1 MTKPGLINHPRG
13 LYVLFFTEMWERFS
27 YYGMRALLV
36 LYLVSALEFTR
47 DHALEIYATYTAL
60 VYLSPILG
68 GYLADRC
75 LGKRRAVLA
84 GAIVMALGHFAM
96 AFPALLYTALGLLI
110 AGNGFFKPNIST
122 MVGSLYG
129 EHDNRR
135 DAGFTVFYMG
145 INLGGFLAPLVCGT
159 LGEKV
164 GWHYGF
170 GAAGVGMLVGLWVF
184 SRGGHSLGSAGL
196 PHGRRPDETR
206 LRPVDL
212 RVVAITVIL
221 TVAAVGMTV
230 LLWPLLAPV
239 WNALTPLQT
248 LAAGLVL
255 IILTAAG
262 VRIRQRRQSPRAREP
277 LTRVD
282 YQRITAMGIMAV
294 FVIFFW
300 MGFEQAGGTMNLFAL
315 NATDRQVQGWEIPAS
330 YFQSLNP
337 LLILLLA
344 PFFSIMWSRWD
355 HSRLALSSV
364 AKQGV
369 GMIILGLGFALLA
382 VADQRVASVGL
393 VSPWWLVGVYFL
405 LTTGELFLSPI
416 GLSMV
421 TRLAPAQLVSLMM
434 GLWFTAIAIANYLAG
449 TLEAILD
456 KYDLPLYWFLV
467 GSSVGAGA
475 LLLLL
480 TPFIRRLMHGVR

>member
-1 MTKPGLINHPRG
+1 
-13 LYVLFFTEMWERFS
+13 
-27 YYGMRALLV
+27 
-36 LYLVSALEFTR
+36 
-47 DHALEIYATYTAL
+47 
-60 VYLSPILG
+60 
-68 GYLADRC
+68 
-75 LGKRRAVLA
+75 
-84 GAIVMALGHFAM
+84 
-96 AFPALLYTALGLLI
+96 
-110 AGNGFFKPNIST
+110 
-122 MVGSLYG
+122 
-129 EHDNRR
+129 
-135 DAGFTVFYMG
+135 
-145 INLGGFLAPLVCGT
+145 
-159 LGEKV
+159 
-164 GWHYGF
+164 
-170 GAAGVGMLVGLWVF
+170 
-184 SRGGHSLGSAGL
+184 
-196 PHGRRPDETR
+196 
-206 LRPVDL
+206 
-212 RVVAITVIL
+212 
-221 TVAAVGMTV
+221 
-230 LLWPLLAPV
+230 
-239 WNALTPLQT
+239 
-248 LAAGLVL
+248 
-255 IILTAAG
+255 
-262 VRIRQRRQSPRAREP
+262 
-277 LTRVD
+277 
-282 YQRITAMGIMAV
+282 
-294 FVIFFW
+294 
-300 MGFEQAGGTMNLFAL
+300 
-315 NATDRQVQGWEIPAS
+315 
-330 YFQSLNP
+330 
-337 LLILLLA
+337 LILLLA